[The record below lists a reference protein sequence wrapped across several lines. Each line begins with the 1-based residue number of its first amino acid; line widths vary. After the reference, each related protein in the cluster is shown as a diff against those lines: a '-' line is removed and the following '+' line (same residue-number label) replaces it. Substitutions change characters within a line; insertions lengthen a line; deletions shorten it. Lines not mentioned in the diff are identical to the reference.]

1 MGYLYYFIAVSIFL
15 AIVLFIEGVYYLWN
29 DSYGPKVKRISGR
42 VKALNVATGKPA
54 RTIIKHRLPA
64 ASPSIE
70 RLLLRIPHIQLLD
83 QLIYQSGKNITLSY
97 FLGVSLIAAIIGIIF
112 LLIIG
117 LTTSLAVGLGVM
129 WGFIPFMYMR
139 RTRHK
144 RMISIEENLPDAL
157 DLMGRSLKAGHALP
171 GALQMVGSEMT
182 GPISLEFK
190 IVFDEINYGLPMD
203 EAMDNLITRVP
214 STDLSFFAIAV
225 LLQAEN
231 GGNLTEILSNI
242 SSLVRDRLKLLGTIR
257 VLSAEG
263 RMSAWILSLLP
274 FIVAFLLFLINP
286 SFFNIF
292 LTDPQG
298 KKVIII
304 AMILMVIGIFWMSK
318 IVKIRT

>member
-1 MGYLYYFIAVSIFL
+1 MLFLEGLYYFWNA
-15 AIVLFIEGVYYLWN
+15 YY
-29 DSYGPKVKRISGR
+29 GQEAKRISVR
-42 VKALNVATGKPA
+42 VKAFDVATGNLTQ
-54 RTIIKHRLPA
+54 TIIKHRL
-64 ASPSIE
+64 SEDSLNIE

-83 QLIYQSGKNITLSY
+83 RFIYQSGKNITLSF
-97 FLGVSLIAAIIGIIF
+97 FLGVSLVAAISCVIF

-117 LTTSLAVGLGVM
+117 MTTSLAVGLGAVI
-129 WGFIPFMYMR
+129 GLIPFMYIR
-139 RTRHK
+139 RTRYK

-171 GALQMVGSEMT
+171 GALQMVGSEMR

-190 IVFDEINYGLPMD
+190 IVFDEINYGLPIH

-214 STDLSFFAIAV
+214 STDLSFFAVAV
-225 LLQAEN
+225 LLQTEN

-242 SSLVRDRLKLLGTIR
+242 SSLIRARLKLLGTVR

-292 LTDPQG
+292 LTDPEGQ
-298 KKVIII
+298 KVIKI
-304 AMILMVIGIFWMSK
+304 AMVLMLVGIFWMSK
-318 IVKIRT
+318 IVKIRP

>member
-15 AIVLFIEGVYYLWN
+15 AIVLFLEGIYYFWN
-29 DSYGPKVKRISGR
+29 AYYGPEVKRISVR
-42 VKALNVATGKPA
+42 VKALDVATGNPA
-54 RTIIKHRLPA
+54 RTIIKHRSIED
-64 ASPSIE
+64 SPYIE

-83 QLIYQSGKNITLSY
+83 RFIYQTGKNITLSF
-97 FLGVSLIAAIIGIIF
+97 FLGVSLIAAVSSVIF

-117 LTTSLAVGLGVM
+117 STTTLAIGLGAVI
-129 WGFIPFMYMR
+129 GLIPYMYMR
-139 RTRHK
+139 RTRYK

-182 GPISLEFK
+182 GPISSEFK
-190 IVFDEINYGLPMD
+190 IVFDEINYGLPIH

-242 SSLVRDRLKLLGTIR
+242 SSLVRARLKLLGTVR

-286 SFFNIF
+286 SFFNVF
-292 LTDPQG
+292 LTDPGG
-298 KKVIII
+298 KKVIKI
-304 AMILMVIGIFWMSK
+304 ALVLMLIGIFWMSK